1 MSLSA
6 HPLLHQLRSR
16 RDFPARTLAVVNRL
30 CRDVVQAQGHEV
42 RRQLPS
48 DAEIATDLGMS
59 VATVR
64 SHLNQAAN
72 WIDGLEELP
81 PRVRIYLW
89 YVLREW
95 ELRNRVTPI
104 TRQAHLPPVRSA

>member
-1 MSLSA
+1 MPISS

-16 RDFPARTLAVVNRL
+16 REFPARTLAVVKRL
-30 CRDVVQAQGHEV
+30 CQDFVRSQGNEV

-48 DAEIATDLGMS
+48 DAEIARDLGMS

-64 SHLNQAAN
+64 SHLSQAAN

-89 YVLREW
+89 YVHREW
-95 ELRNRVTPI
+95 EQETRVTSI
-104 TRQAHLPPVRSA
+104 TREAHLHAVRSA